1 MLQSNAPP
9 TTSTT
14 PQLKTFPVPANHTL
28 YVSDLVLQNPL
39 GDNGIL
45 QIRAG
50 STVLFN
56 FGLANFR
63 SIDYHF
69 VQALTFT
76 KAHPLVLAVE
86 CKNTPGTT
94 NCTAG
99 LSFSG
104 VMHKG

>member
-1 MLQSNAPP
+1 MLQSNAAPV
-9 TTSTT
+9 TTTKFQT
-14 PQLKTFPVPANHTL
+14 KTFAVPAKHTL

-39 GDNGIL
+39 GDSGIL
-45 QIRAG
+45 QVRAG

-63 SIDYHF
+63 SVDYHF

-86 CKNTPGTT
+86 CKNTTKT

-104 VMHKG
+104 VMHKS